1 MADVM
6 VLATQKWLNSTYGNN
21 PGFVKIEENGKT
33 GWTTIYALR
42 RALQIELGITATS
55 SNFGPT
61 TTARFQ
67 ERFPNGVIQ
76 QDSEDETEDNIYAI
90 IQGACWCKGYSTGA
104 SSITKHFYSGTG
116 KAIKNLKDDA
126 GSSDSTSNVTLNVMK
141 ALLSMDQFKRVSSG
155 TSKIR
160 TIQQELNNK
169 YEAYIGLS
177 PCDGV
182 YGRQMNLAMI
192 KVLQA
197 IEGYS
202 VNDATGNF
210 GQGTK
215 ENLPIVPAKFGI
227 TSSTQE
233 QAIKLIRYA
242 LCCNGYDVSITSGE
256 WDTTL
261 QEVMNEFQRDLCI
274 EESDKCNTD
283 TWMALLLSKGNPDRK
298 CVACDTTAEMT
309 ESILSYL
316 KNNGYEIVGRYLT
329 KVTGGINKELK
340 TGEAQRIIS
349 NGMKFFPIF
358 QESGS
363 DISYFTEER
372 GKQDV
377 KKAIKYGR
385 INGIPRGNIIYF
397 AVDMHPTDPQ
407 IKSYILPYFK
417 GISENI
423 GQAYK
428 IGVYGTRNVCTQVM
442 DEGYAETCFV
452 SDMST
457 GFSGNMGFKMPQNW
471 NLDQF
476 HEIKNIFIGNEKI
489 DLDKVAYSNKY
500 DVVDDVY
507 KYISTY
513 INYIKDL
520 EDCYLQY
527 KGGTCTTEQI
537 TLGITNFLRS
547 FNYGKNVWYLATLT
561 AIDEKFINYVKA
573 NNKEL
578 YDNLYEYACVID
590 NVQNRALAD
599 QVGGFVDIG
608 HLAATLEGYISTT
621 LAPDFWFGWGG
632 DLASL
637 MSQVDEEIPLL
648 SNDFDGLAK
657 KLLGDHS
664 TFGSTDICTD
674 ADAIKVAEIIKN
686 STSNH
691 PVSDSLSQYYSN
703 YVELRISYY
712 LMDLEEVDL
721 ELNNLQDKIKDKMTG
736 VFENAVL
743 LPFLGTLPTSA
754 SINACCKAFAEYI
767 IENYPVI

>member
-1 MADVM
+1 MADAM
-6 VLATQKWLNSTYGNN
+6 VLKTQEWLNATYGSNS
-21 PGFVKIEENGKT
+21 GYITIEENGNT

-61 TTARFQ
+61 TTAKFQ

-76 QDSEDETEDNIYAI
+76 QDANDETEDNIYAI

-116 KAIKNLKDDA
+116 RAIKELKEDA
-126 GSSDSTSNVTLNVMK
+126 GSSDTTSNVTLNVIK

-155 TSKIR
+155 ITKIR

-169 YEAYIGLS
+169 YKAYIGLS

-182 YGRQMNLAMI
+182 YGRQMNLALI

-202 VNDATGNF
+202 VTTATGNF
-210 GQGTK
+210 GSGTK
-215 ENLPIVPAKFGI
+215 ENLPIVPADFGI
-227 TSSTQE
+227 SSSTQE

-256 WDTTL
+256 WDSTL

-274 EESDKCNTD
+274 EESEQCNTD
-283 TWMALLLSKGNPDRK
+283 TWMALLLSKGNPDRS
-298 CVACDTTAEMT
+298 CVACDTIAEMT
-309 ESILSYL
+309 ANVLNYL
-316 KNNGYEIVGRYLT
+316 KNNGYQIVGRYLT
-329 KVTGGINKELK
+329 KVPGGLSKELK
-340 TGEAQRIIS
+340 TGEAQRIINS
-349 NGMKFFPIF
+349 GMKFFPIF

-363 DISYFTEER
+363 DISYFTEAR

-377 KKAIKYGR
+377 KKAIKYAR

-397 AVDMHPTDPQ
+397 AVDMDPTDPQ
-407 IKSYILPYFK
+407 ISSYVLPYFK
-417 GISENI
+417 GVSENM
-423 GQAYK
+423 GKAYK
-428 IGVYGTRNVCTQVM
+428 VGVYGTRNVCTQVM
-442 DEGYAETCFV
+442 EEKYAETCFV

-457 GFSGNMGFKMPQNW
+457 GFSGNMGFKMPENW

-476 HEIKNIFIGNEKI
+476 HEISDIVIGDETI
-489 DLDKVAYSNKY
+489 DLDKVAYANKY
-500 DVVDDVY
+500 KIVDDVY
-507 KYISTY
+507 KYMSTY
-513 INYIKDL
+513 IDYIKDL
-520 EDCYLQY
+520 EDCYVQY

-537 TLGITNFLRS
+537 IFGITNFLRS
-547 FNYGKNVWYLATLT
+547 FNYGNSLWYAATLT
-561 AIDEKFINYVKA
+561 AIDQNFIDYIKT

-578 YDNLYEYACVID
+578 YDNLYEYACTND
-590 NVQNRALAD
+590 EQNRALVD
-599 QVGGFVDIG
+599 KIGGFIDVG
-608 HLAATLEGYISTT
+608 HLAATVEGYISTT
-621 LAPDFWFGWGG
+621 SIPDFWFGWGG

-637 MSQVDEEIPLL
+637 MSQVDDEIPLL

-657 KLLGDHS
+657 KLLGDYS
-664 TFGSTDICTD
+664 KFGSTDICTD
-674 ADAIKVAEIIKN
+674 ADSIKIASLIKN
-686 STSNH
+686 ATSNH
-691 PVSDSLSQYYSN
+691 PVSDTLRQYYSN

-712 LMDLEEVDL
+712 LMDLEGVNL
-721 ELNNLQDKIKDKMTG
+721 EFSNLETVIKDKMTG

-743 LPFLGTLPTSA
+743 LPFIGTLPTSGA
-754 SINACCKAFAEYI
+754 INACCKAFAEYI
-767 IENYPVI
+767 IDNYPEI